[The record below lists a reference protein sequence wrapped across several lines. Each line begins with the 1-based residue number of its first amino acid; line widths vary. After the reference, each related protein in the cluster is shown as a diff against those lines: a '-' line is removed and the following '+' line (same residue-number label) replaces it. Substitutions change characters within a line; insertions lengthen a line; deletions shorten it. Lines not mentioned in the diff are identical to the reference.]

1 MRTVEAGPNTQ
12 FSLWRRLLRDWRHL
26 RRLASM
32 TVDYFTVGARVRRAY
47 REKIARG
54 GGEKFWLDREPP
66 FA

>member
-1 MRTVEAGPNTQ
+1 MRTVEAGPSTQ

-47 REKIARG
+47 REKIARD
-54 GGEKFWLDREPP
+54 EKFWLDREPP
-66 FA
+66 FV

>member
-12 FSLWRRLLRDWRHL
+12 FSSWRRLLRDWRHL
-26 RRLASM
+26 RRLASL

-54 GGEKFWLDREPP
+54 EKFWLDREPP
-66 FA
+66 VA

>member
-1 MRTVEAGPNTQ
+1 MRTVEAGPPTQ
-12 FSLWRRLLRDWRHL
+12 LSFWRRLMRDWGHL

-32 TVDYFTVGARVRRAY
+32 AVDYFTVGARVRRAY

-54 GGEKFWLDREPP
+54 EKVWLDREPP

>member
-12 FSLWRRLLRDWRHL
+12 SSLWRRLLRDWRHF

-32 TVDYFTVGARVRRAY
+32 TFDYFIVGARVRRAY

-54 GGEKFWLDREPP
+54 EKVWLDRDPP
-66 FA
+66 LT